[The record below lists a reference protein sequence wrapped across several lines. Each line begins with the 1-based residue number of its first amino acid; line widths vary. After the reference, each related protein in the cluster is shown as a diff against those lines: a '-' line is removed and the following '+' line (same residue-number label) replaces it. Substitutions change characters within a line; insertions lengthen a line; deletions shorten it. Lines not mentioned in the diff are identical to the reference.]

1 VHVFYS
7 GALIMLGTV
16 VIQGIGRGS
25 YMIIKVKKLITLK
38 RSEFQEIVIAEC
50 EDFGKALILDG
61 YVQSTVRDEFIYHE
75 SLVHPAMML
84 HPNPRRVL
92 IIGGGEG
99 ATLREVLKHDTVEE
113 AIMVDIDKEVVEL
126 SKEFLPEMHQGSFFD
141 RRARVII
148 DDGKKFVERELVSG
162 SKFDV
167 VIMDLTDPYSSK
179 IAKELYSKQFFEE
192 ISSILNTDGVVATQ
206 AGSKYFYS
214 EVYES
219 VVNAIKQ
226 VFKHV
231 IEYQVWIP
239 SFGYSCNFIIGSKVY
254 DPSLITIDYSN
265 ERLKA
270 RNVKTRFIDGKKISA
285 MLLMGT
291 Y

>member
-1 VHVFYS
+1 
-7 GALIMLGTV
+7 MLGTV
-16 VIQGIGRGS
+16 VIQGIGRSS

-75 SLVHPAMML
+75 SLVHPAMIL
-84 HPNPRRVL
+84 HPNPRKVL

-99 ATLREVLKHDTVEE
+99 ATLREVLKHDTVKE

-192 ISSILNTDGVVATQ
+192 ISSILNTDGVVVTQ

>member
-192 ISSILNTDGVVATQ
+192 ISSILNTDGVVVTQ